1 MPVVQPKVELLA
13 HTPEPLSLVYAAFRQ
28 CYHAGFVA
36 DMWPRLLA
44 GEISREK
51 QAAFVASIMESGHA
65 SPVEHVSFT
74 FALGGVSRA
83 LTHQLVRHRIA
94 SYSQQSQR
102 YVDGSDF
109 DYLIPPE
116 IRKNPEAL
124 ERFEGVMREIGSAYR
139 DLKALLEAAGRTG
152 SKANEDARFVLPQA
166 TASNIVVTMNCRSL
180 LNFLSTAVVAGRS
193 GKSVTS
199 RMKCWRCV
207 GRSCRKCS
215 VRRGPSANAC
225 VTVPKVRSFRAGA
238 SPSGMRGTHER
249 VHPCRMPFGIRR
261 VVARH
266 AGNMRFRAGGRTG
279 SVPFSSVAV
288 RRACH
293 GARARF
299 LARRHGRHAG

>member
-1 MPVVQPKVELLA
+1 MPVVQPRVELLA

-44 GEISREK
+44 GDIGREK
-51 QAAFVASIMESGHA
+51 QAQFVASIMESGHA

-124 ERFEGVMREIGSAYR
+124 ARFEGIMREIGSAYR
-139 DLKALLEAAGRTG
+139 DLKGLLEEAGRTG

-166 TASNIVVTMNCRSL
+166 TASNIVVTMNCRAL
-180 LNFLSTAVVAGRS
+180 LNFLSTAAAAVRSGRS
-193 GKSVTS
+193 GTS
-199 RMKCWRCV
+199 RTRCSRCAGACCPRCLAWLV
-207 GRSCRKCS
+207 
-215 VRRGPSANAC
+215 PSASGC
-225 VTVPKVRSFRAGA
+225 GTVPKGKNSPAG
-238 SPSGMRGTHER
+238 
-249 VHPCRMPFGIRR
+249 V
-261 VVARH
+261 
-266 AGNMRFRAGGRTG
+266 
-279 SVPFSSVAV
+279 
-288 RRACH
+288 
-293 GARARF
+293 F
-299 LARRHGRHAG
+299 LPKHREGCNG